1 MLIVQVSPVGDWES
15 PHKKT
20 GLFTTGVSG
29 SYAAN
34 GVLAIANLTKGDQ
47 VSKLSVDQP

>member
-1 MLIVQVSPVGDWES
+1 MSIVQVSPVRDWES

-20 GLFTTGVSG
+20 GLFTTAVSG

-34 GVLAIANLTKGDQ
+34 LAIANLTKGDQ
-47 VSKLSVDQP
+47 VSKLSVV